1 MIAWVGFGTFYK
13 SDIPGDDGE
22 IPSQYP
28 CLCIDP
34 VYRELLHHLLAPL
47 CQTPEIIHLREDN
60 LSLQQG
66 NDKMQ
71 GQET

>member
-1 MIAWVGFGTFYK
+1 MMGVMK
-13 SDIPGDDGE
+13 

-34 VYRELLHHLLAPL
+34 VYREPLLHLLAPL
-47 CQTPEIIHLREDN
+47 CQTPEIIHRSEDN
-60 LSLQQG
+60 LSLQRG